1 MRVLVTSTMGL
12 LSFILGITF
21 GLASSHFDSRSH
33 SAFDEA
39 LAIGTAYRR
48 AGLLPDPDGANLRH
62 LIRDY
67 VDLQL
72 EASRSPNR
80 DDVVARLRQKQEW
93 MWAQAV
99 EAGRKNV
106 DSPAVAPLLQSLIEV
121 IDVHGERVLAG
132 MRSRI
137 PLGVWFGLDAIMVV
151 AVAAAGYHAGLAGTQ
166 RSIAAV
172 AYALVFA
179 AVIVMI
185 AAGDVPGSRQLRTS
199 HQELRD
205 LRVRLVAP

>member
-1 MRVLVTSTMGL
+1 
-12 LSFILGITF
+12 
-21 GLASSHFDSRSH
+21 
-33 SAFDEA
+33 
-39 LAIGTAYRR
+39 
-48 AGLLPDPDGANLRH
+48 
-62 LIRDY
+62 
-67 VDLQL
+67 
-72 EASRSPNR
+72 
-80 DDVVARLRQKQEW
+80 

-99 EAGRKNV
+99 EAGRKHV